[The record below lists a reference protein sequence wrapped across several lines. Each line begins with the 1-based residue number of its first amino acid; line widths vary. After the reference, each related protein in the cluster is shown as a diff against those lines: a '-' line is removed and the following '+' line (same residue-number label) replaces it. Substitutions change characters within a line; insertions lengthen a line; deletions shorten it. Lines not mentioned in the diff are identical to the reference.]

1 LGNSSN
7 PKVSF
12 FDVPGF
18 GDPTFNIEQ
27 IAKEIEKAFS
37 SGQKI
42 NICLIVTKSTDY
54 RLSFQEI
61 IALKAIKTFLSD
73 MKPDGFYCWISHC
86 DVSKPDEAFIKG
98 KIDSYNQFAKIAIP
112 RQNVILFNNSAA
124 SLNDFVGRLRST
136 TLPSMSINLPM
147 LQQNAKAI
155 FSEIASL
162 VSGVKQKNE
171 DLDRKK
177 KAEEL
182 ERKQKAELEEEKKK
196 QEQLKKEAAAAQ
208 ERANQL
214 AIQVA

>member
-1 LGNSSN
+1 
-7 PKVSF
+7 VSF
-12 FDVPGF
+12 VDVPGF
-18 GDPTFNIEQ
+18 GDPTFKIED
-27 IAKEIEKAFS
+27 IAREIEKAFS

-42 NICLIVTKSTDY
+42 QKCLIVTKSTDY
-54 RLSFQEI
+54 RLSINEI
-61 IALKAIKTFLSD
+61 IALNAIKTFLSD

-98 KIDSYNQFAKIAIP
+98 KLDSYSQFAKIAIP

-124 SLNDFVGRLRST
+124 SLSDFVGRLRST
-136 TLPSMSINLPM
+136 TLPSMSINIPM

-155 FSEIASL
+155 SSQIAGL

-182 ERKQKAELEEEKKK
+182 EIKQKAELEAEKKK

-208 ERANQL
+208 ERAKQL

>member
-73 MKPDGFYCWISHC
+73 MKPEGFYCWISHC

-98 KIDSYNQFAKIAIP
+98 KLDSYNQFAKIAIP

-147 LQQNAKAI
+147 LQKNAQAI
-155 FSEIASL
+155 SSQIAGL
-162 VSGVKQKNE
+162 VSGVK
-171 DLDRKK
+171 
-177 KAEEL
+177 
-182 ERKQKAELEEEKKK
+182 
-196 QEQLKKEAAAAQ
+196 
-208 ERANQL
+208 
-214 AIQVA
+214 